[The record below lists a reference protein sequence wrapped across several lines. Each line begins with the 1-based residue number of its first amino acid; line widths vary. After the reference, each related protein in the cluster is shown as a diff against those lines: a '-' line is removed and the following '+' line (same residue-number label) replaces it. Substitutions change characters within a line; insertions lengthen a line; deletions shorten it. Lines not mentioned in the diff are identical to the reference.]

1 MADCSHCNEV
11 LASPLACGGCESIF
25 AATSILSPFEIF
37 GMPIS
42 ARIDRSLLRKTLLKL
57 QRLLHPDFH
66 GSAGEA
72 MVGIAEHNTAEVN
85 AAFELLRDAAKRAS
99 WIVEHLGGPSESSER
114 QMPQPF
120 LMEVMEWN
128 ETMEELKEADD
139 ADQTKAGID
148 ELKAELNTQRAEL
161 IENTLDNSEAQ
172 LNQVAGATDL
182 ASIRKDLNA
191 VRYIDRALS
200 AIAAIELN
208 LAQAH

>member
-1 MADCSHCNEV
+1 
-11 LASPLACGGCESIF
+11 
-25 AATSILSPFEIF
+25 
-37 GMPIS
+37 
-42 ARIDRSLLRKTLLKL
+42 
-57 QRLLHPDFH
+57 
-66 GSAGEA
+66 

-161 IENTLDNSEAQ
+161 IENTLDNAETQ

-182 ASIRKDLNA
+182 ATIRRDLNA

>member
-128 ETMEELKEADD
+128 ETLEEASPGSAEMLRLSSELTEHRDRISTEIA
-139 ADQTKAGID
+139 AALTPLPQPGAASLAGVR
-148 ELKAELNTQRAEL
+148 Q
-161 IENTLDNSEAQ
+161 S
-172 LNQVAGATDL
+172 
-182 ASIRKDLNA
+182 LNA
-191 VRYIDRALS
+191 RRYVDRALGRIS
-200 AIAAIELN
+200 ASAGPA
-208 LAQAH
+208 